1 MNLSSQNELRS
12 NQKIDAV
19 YFGFVFNVASANLT
33 DNGSQ

>member
-12 NQKIDAV
+12 KKIDAI